1 MATNVTMNR
10 RVHAEGR
17 LGLQLHYTSK
27 GDLPAPRGFGKRPLQ
42 RSLQTKAVAVRL
54 HVGSSGA
61 QRQKLAHR
69 WNRPGVAGS

>member
-27 GDLPAPRGFGKRPLQ
+27 GDLPAPRGFGNVRCSVHSKR
-42 RSLQTKAVAVRL
+42 
-54 HVGSSGA
+54 
-61 QRQKLAHR
+61 KL
-69 WNRPGVAGS
+69 